1 MTWADT
7 LDSEHRRGDIAAQ
20 VRDLARRGV
29 EAGVDVDELQRALVS
44 WVVEHLDHDRDDA
57 AAVYGVIATAIR
69 AARQAPRRR
78 FVEFPDVIDKGQ
90 RKGQPIAWSLRN
102 IRALC
107 DAYDATVRYNTM
119 THRLEVETPA
129 IQCAPERRENF
140 ELTWYRHTALSH
152 GMKPDQAAE
161 YLPLIAAEYHPVRD
175 WILSQTWDGRDRV
188 SELVGTIESADPLAP
203 VLIRKWLYQ
212 CVAALETDTD
222 FRPSGVLVF
231 QGPQG
236 VGKTSWVRALAPP
249 DRRWIAIGMGLDPS
263 SRDDVQTLT
272 RYWIA
277 ELGELDATF
286 RRADVAALKA
296 FVDRDRDTYR
306 SAYARREEEIPRR
319 TILFASVNRRDFL
332 ADDTGNRRW
341 WTVRVTGCDFRHGID
356 TAQLWAQ
363 IWHERQ
369 AGADYRLT
377 DEELQQL
384 AEQNTESE
392 VIDPLACDLWAQW
405 QPAEAD
411 TPSTRLSLRQIVE
424 RLPEGYQGSQ
434 YMRTCRAVA
443 RLLRGADVREGKDKR
458 TRALW
463 FAVEPRAL

>member
-119 THRLEVETPA
+119 THRLEVDTPA

-152 GMKPDQAAE
+152 GMKPPDQAAE

-188 SELVGTIESADPLAP
+188 AELVDTIESADPLAP

-212 CVAALETDTD
+212 CVAALETDSRVCWC
-222 FRPSGVLVF
+222 FRV
-231 QGPQG
+231 
-236 VGKTSWVRALAPP
+236 
-249 DRRWIAIGMGLDPS
+249 
-263 SRDDVQTLT
+263 
-272 RYWIA
+272 
-277 ELGELDATF
+277 
-286 RRADVAALKA
+286 RRASERRRGCVRWRRRIGAGS
-296 FVDRDRDTYR
+296 R
-306 SAYARREEEIPRR
+306 S
-319 TILFASVNRRDFL
+319 V
-332 ADDTGNRRW
+332 W
-341 WTVRVTGCDFRHGID
+341 V
-356 TAQLWAQ
+356 
-363 IWHERQ
+363 
-369 AGADYRLT
+369 
-377 DEELQQL
+377 
-384 AEQNTESE
+384 
-392 VIDPLACDLWAQW
+392 
-405 QPAEAD
+405 
-411 TPSTRLSLRQIVE
+411 STRRVAT
-424 RLPEGYQGSQ
+424 
-434 YMRTCRAVA
+434 TCR
-443 RLLRGADVREGKDKR
+443 R
-458 TRALW
+458 
-463 FAVEPRAL
+463 